1 MSNGTVYR
9 HVRWAPHTCGDDCSW
24 WPTPRAAGSC
34 SAGGSNARKTAM
46 RNGTYITGRR
56 NPNHTEWLMGF
67 PDGWTE
73 IMPLETL

>member
-1 MSNGTVYR
+1 MRAGECYP
-9 HVRWAPHTCGDDCSW
+9 HAQWAPHTHETDCSF
-24 WPTPRAAGSC
+24 WPTPRASGSC
-34 SAGGSNARKTAM
+34 SIGGSSGVAKAK

-73 IMPLETL
+73 TAGSATP